1 MTNKRGGRLLEEI
14 WYAFYDYNL
23 TLTLL
28 RSTQT
33 LSYNTA
39 QKMKFSIKDFFS
51 KCDQICSCGFGH
63 IYWRNP

>member
-39 QKMKFSIKDFFS
+39 QKKCMRFCLKLEYREDISHEHFERIK
-51 KCDQICSCGFGH
+51 
-63 IYWRNP
+63 